1 MVIENKNTKVELK
14 SLKIGE
20 KINGLKKSRGV
31 SLKELAERTGL
42 SETVMSQIEDDIVA
56 PPIPALLKISKAL
69 GVEIAYFFSEE
80 RSDRKFDIVRVNE
93 RKKVERKVP
102 QRKTIPLSY
111 SYEMLSSH
119 RKENHMQPFLVEFD
133 IDIEEEVAPVSHE
146 GEEFLFLLE
155 GELEYKL
162 ENEIVTLKKGDS
174 IYFDSQIPHAFRGMG
189 NIKPKA
195 VVVLYTQKD

>member
-20 KINGLKKSRGV
+20 KINGLRKSRGV

-80 RSDRKFDIVRVNE
+80 ISDRKFDIVRVNE

-195 VVVLYTQKD
+195 VVVLYTQKE

>member
-42 SETVMSQIEDDIVA
+42 SETVLSQIEDDTVA
-56 PPIPALLKISKAL
+56 PPIPALLKISGAL
-69 GVEIAYFFSEE
+69 GVEIVYFFSEE

-93 RKKVERKVP
+93 RKKVERKLP
-102 QRKTIPLSY
+102 QRKAMPLSY

-133 IDIEEEVAPVSHE
+133 INIEEEVAPVSHE

-174 IYFDSQIPHAFRGMG
+174 LCFDSKIPHAFNGIG
-189 NIKPKA
+189 NIKP
-195 VVVLYTQKD
+195 

>member
-1 MVIENKNTKVELK
+1 MVLENKNTKVELK

-20 KINGLKKSRGV
+20 KINGLRKSRGV

>member
-1 MVIENKNTKVELK
+1 MVFDSKNTKKEVK
-14 SLKIGE
+14 GLKIGE
-20 KINGLKKSRGV
+20 KIRGLRKSREV
-31 SLKELAERTGL
+31 SLRDLAEKTGL
-42 SETVMSQIEDDIVA
+42 SETVMSQIEDDTVA

-80 RSDRKFDIVRVNE
+80 MSGRKFDIVRVNE
-93 RKKVERKVP
+93 RKKIERKLP
-102 QRKTIPLSY
+102 QRKTMPLSY

-133 IDIEEEVAPVSHE
+133 INIEEEVEPVSHE
-146 GEEFLFLLE
+146 GEEFLFILE

-162 ENEIVTLKKGDS
+162 ENEIITLKKGDS
-174 IYFDSQIPHAFRGMG
+174 LYFDSKIPHAFRGRG

-195 VVVLYTQKD
+195 VVVLYTPKE